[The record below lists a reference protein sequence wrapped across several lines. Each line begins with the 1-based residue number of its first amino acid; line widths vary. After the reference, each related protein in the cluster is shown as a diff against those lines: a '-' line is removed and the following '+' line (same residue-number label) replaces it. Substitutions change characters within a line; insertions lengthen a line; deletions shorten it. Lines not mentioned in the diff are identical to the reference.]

1 MGLSA
6 RGNSY
11 FLVKKIYINTQSS
24 DPSSQTVPKFQM
36 AVHVSSKMSGERWC
50 NSKEHS
56 SYFHNEPEN
65 KKSKKSS
72 NEMKSISRNFFICV
86 NFPISEL
93 SWNIAKR
100 MNEIGNYLIVTRV
113 YILLRF
119 LKKFLAHAVVYFRN
133 KIHKI
138 SFTNLIVPLY
148 GYTKFES

>member
-1 MGLSA
+1 
-6 RGNSY
+6 
-11 FLVKKIYINTQSS
+11 
-24 DPSSQTVPKFQM
+24 M

-50 NSKEHS
+50 YSKEHS

-100 MNEIGNYLIVTRV
+100 MHEIDNYNASI
-113 YILLRF
+113 
-119 LKKFLAHAVVYFRN
+119 YFA
-133 KIHKI
+133 
-138 SFTNLIVPLY
+138 
-148 GYTKFES
+148 